1 MKMKPV
7 WNRKETHGTKKRYIV
22 ECKAMMAAS
31 RRRRSDGDEYD
42 DDDGA
47 MVEMRTRYRSAR
59 TVGCPTLILSFIRR
73 RGRRCR
79 VTRDAKRGRPV

>member
-1 MKMKPV
+1 MKMKPL
-7 WNRKETHGTKKRYIV
+7 WSRKETHGTKKRYIV
-22 ECKAMMAAS
+22 ECKTTMAAL
-31 RRRRSDGDEYD
+31 RRSDGDEYD

-73 RGRRCR
+73 RGRRYR
-79 VTRDAKRGRPV
+79 VTRGAKRGRPV